1 MISTDSLDGDI
12 WTTLLFGLG
21 VEKGC
26 AALRQRQDIDAI
38 FVTKIATLYFHRRS
52 DCALRRWI
60 AATALLTVLLKQ
72 TVLFGHQPVAI
83 DRPPGGAVV
92 DSGIE
97 NIDLRQPDQILT
109 AGNAGDIH
117 RRRQLIGR
125 EFNVRVGV
133 NPLAQRAQGLRGQ
146 PLGQLARVAG
156 LRRAAVQ
163 QAVNVGLLVIGLAGY
178 QLALLPP

>member
-1 MISTDSLDGDI
+1 M
-12 WTTLLFGLG
+12 
-21 VEKGC
+21 
-26 AALRQRQDIDAI
+26 
-38 FVTKIATLYFHRRS
+38 
-52 DCALRRWI
+52 
-60 AATALLTVLLKQ
+60 
-72 TVLFGHQPVAI
+72 
-83 DRPPGGAVV
+83 